1 MASPSLEAPLEAPL
15 EASLAASLA
24 PVLIANRGEI
34 ACRVAATCRRLG
46 LPSVAVYSDA
56 DAGAL
61 HVAAADRAERIG
73 PAAPRESYLN
83 IEAILAAARRS
94 GARSVHPGYGF
105 LSENA
110 DFAAACE
117 AAGLVFIGPPA
128 EAIRAM
134 GGKAAAK
141 AVARRAGVPAVPG
154 YDGEDQSDERL
165 AAEAEA
171 IGYPVMIKAVAGG
184 GGRGMRRVARPG
196 DFAAALEGARREAA
210 AFGDTRL
217 LLEKLVSRARHIEVQ
232 VFADAHGHVVH
243 LGERDCSLQ
252 RRNQKLVEESP
263 APGMTAALREEL
275 GRRAVALARA
285 VGYRGAGTVEF
296 VADAGAED
304 GADAGAGH
312 AGALAADRVW
322 FIEMNTRLQV
332 EHPVTEMVTGLD
344 LVEWQLR
351 VAAGAPLPLRQEEI
365 RLEGHA
371 VEARLCA
378 EDPARNFLPSP
389 GTLAALALPEPGGGL
404 RVDAGIRAGDKVT
417 PFYDPMLAKVI
428 VHAPDRA
435 AALAGLA
442 AALRRARVEGIRWNA
457 GFLADLLDTPEMG
470 EAAIDTGLA
479 ERLRPRLTPPR
490 AA

>member
-1 MASPSLEAPLEAPL
+1 MASP
-15 EASLAASLA
+15 SLAASLA

-61 HVAAADRAERIG
+61 HAAAADRAERIG

-128 EAIRAM
+128 GAIRAM

-184 GGRGMRRVARPG
+184 GGRGMRRVAGAG

-252 RRNQKLVEESP
+252 RRNQKLIEESP

-275 GRRAVALARA
+275 GRRAVALTRA

-296 VADAGAED
+296 VADAGA
-304 GADAGAGH
+304 
-312 AGALAADRVW
+312 LAADRIW

-351 VAAGAPLPLRQEEI
+351 VAAGEPLPLRQEEI

-457 GFLADLLDTPEMG
+457 GFLADLLDTPEMR